1 MITQHSEVNMEQ
13 NQQPQTDKTR
23 AYVHIEQELLGRKDF
38 TPADKLVAARISGF
52 EIFYESPATT
62 AEFLGVSVASVKRAR
77 IKLEKLGA
85 LIVIKNDGRGK
96 QYAVDYTALAHL
108 PSQIDTP
115 QAKKVK
121 LTHQMSQI
129 DTPGVANCDTENK
142 ERSNGEQRSFC
153 DKSQKDASA
162 VESEQINEEQPKRY
176 GNAEV
181 NDALDLWEHETG
193 FNHHSTKSERYAIAG
208 LIKQHGYEP
217 TKALIK
223 RVGIATRSRD
233 RFAPQIAKPSQ
244 LRGKYS
250 KLEALIQ
257 WERRQDYRDPD
268 QPNLQK
274 LYETPEEYQRPEAE
288 DTTTKEERHANVEAI
303 REQYRGTKYEAIFC
317 RRKAGDK

>member
-1 MITQHSEVNMEQ
+1 MEQ

-62 AEFLGVSVASVKRAR
+62 AEFLGVSVASVKRAK

-96 QYAVDYTALAHL
+96 QYVVDYTALAHL

-115 QAKKVK
+115 QGRQSKSD
-121 LTHQMSQI
+121 HQVSQI

-142 ERSNGEQRSFC
+142 ERSNGEERSFC
-153 DKSQKDASA
+153 DKSQKDASDG
-162 VESEQINEEQPKRY
+162 ESDQLNDEHPKRY

-208 LIKQHGYEP
+208 LIKQHGYEA
-217 TKALIK
+217 TKALIR

-250 KLEALIQ
+250 KYEALVQ
-257 WERRQDYRDPD
+257 WEHRQDLREPG

-274 LYETPEEYQRPEAE
+274 LYETPEEYRRPEPE
-288 DTTTKEERHANVEAI
+288 DTTTKEQRHANVEAI
-303 REQYRGTKYEAIFC
+303 REQYRGTKYEALFC
-317 RRKAGDK
+317 RRRYDEKGGESC